1 MDIDDIL
8 REVDP
13 TSSGVPNETSD
24 LQSLTRLWVAER
36 SAPELL
42 GWPFGGLFERINDRI
57 KAQIEKIEILTGDM
71 DPKTN
76 FALIVIQTEL
86 ERYKFLVRS
95 YLRARIAKI
104 DKHTLHYLSSE
115 ELRNKLSETELAYA
129 TRHQALLHNHYLSS
143 FLSSFPTQLQNLN
156 DTAGNVS
163 MIDSPDLDA
172 AVFIRMLRDREVTG
186 QGTDADITL
195 NASNGEILILR
206 WSSAKSIVEVGDAEL
221 V

>member
-13 TSSGVPNETSD
+13 ASHGIPLETRD
-24 LQSLTRLWVAER
+24 LQALTRLWVAER

-42 GWPFGGLFERINDRI
+42 NWPADGLFERVNSKI
-57 KAQIEKIEILTGDM
+57 KSQIERIEDMTGDM

-95 YLRARIAKI
+95 YLRTRIAKI
-104 DKHTLHYLSSE
+104 DKHTLHYLSTE
-115 ELRNKLSETELAYA
+115 ALRRRLSPTELAYA

-143 FLSSFPTQLQNLN
+143 FLSSFPQRLQNLN

-163 MIDSPDLDA
+163 MIDSPDLDT
-172 AVFIRMLRDREVTG
+172 AVFVRLLRDKDVYGR
-186 QGTDADITL
+186 GTDVDTILPA
-195 NASNGEILILR
+195 ANGDVLIMR
-206 WSSAKSIVEVGDAEL
+206 WSSAKGLVEDGDAEL

>member
-13 TSSGVPNETSD
+13 SSRQLCLETRD
-24 LQSLTRLWVAER
+24 LQALTRLWVAER

-42 GWPFGGLFERINDRI
+42 QWPQDGLFERVNDRI
-57 KAQIEKIEILTGDM
+57 KAQIETVETMTGDM

-86 ERYKFLVRS
+86 ERFKFLVRS
-95 YLRARIAKI
+95 FLRARIAKI
-104 DKHTLHYLSSE
+104 DKHALHYLSSAD
-115 ELRNKLSETELAYA
+115 LRSRLSSTELAYA

-143 FLSSFPTQLQNLN
+143 FLGSLPQGLQNLN

-163 MIDSPDLDA
+163 MIDAPEMET
-172 AVFIRMLRDREVTG
+172 AVFVRMLKDKDVFGR
-186 QGTDADITL
+186 GTDADNTL
-195 NASNGEILILR
+195 PSSVGDVLIMR
-206 WSSAKSIVEVGDAEL
+206 WSSAKELVDDGIAEL